1 MQMQMLVQMLVR
13 MQVQVLEQ
21 QMRGQMQMRINSSSQ
36 GHRMV
41 RVTPNRTQ
49 ITTTTMM
56 GEKEALVMA
65 VISLPLTEQRDESKE
80 SFIHY
85 QLRKGQDL

>member
-1 MQMQMLVQMLVR
+1 MP
-13 MQVQVLEQ
+13 VQVLEQ
-21 QMRGQMQMRINSSSQ
+21 QMRAPMQMQINSSSQ
-36 GHRMV
+36 GHQMV
-41 RVTPNRTQ
+41 QVTPNRTQ

-65 VISLPLTEQRDESKE
+65 VISLPLTEQRDESTE

>member
-1 MQMQMLVQMLVR
+1 MQMQ

-21 QMRGQMQMRINSSSQ
+21 QMRVQMLTLMQMRINSSSQ

-41 RVTPNRTQ
+41 RGTPNRTQ